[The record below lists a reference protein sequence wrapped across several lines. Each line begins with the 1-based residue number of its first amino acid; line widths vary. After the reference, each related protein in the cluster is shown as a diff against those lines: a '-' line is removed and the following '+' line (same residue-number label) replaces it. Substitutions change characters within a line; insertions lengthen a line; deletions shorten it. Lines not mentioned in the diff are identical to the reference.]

1 MKKLL
6 ITLIFGFFF
15 MITCTKIFGTT
26 LLNPDTSACLEIE
39 GKILNAADGDG
50 ACLIELIGSQNTLQS
65 IMLKDGK
72 KKFSLQL
79 KKNQN
84 YTIRLSKK
92 GYISKL
98 ICIDTRMNKAY
109 EDLYLFAFD
118 TKMISLVESD
128 KLNKD
133 LIDYPVALIY
143 FDIRKGC
150 FDYNKAYTAR
160 MKKELA
166 SN

>member
-15 MITCTKIFGTT
+15 MITCTKIFAATQ
-26 LLNPDTSACLEIE
+26 LNPDTSACLEIE
-39 GKILNAADGDG
+39 GKILNAGDGDG
-50 ACLIELIGSQNTLQS
+50 ACLVELIGTQNTLQS
-65 IMLKDGK
+65 LILKDGK
-72 KKFSLQL
+72 KKFTFQL
-79 KKNQN
+79 HKNQN

-98 ICIDTRMNKAY
+98 ICIDTRINKAY

-118 TKMISLVESD
+118 TKMVSLVESD

-133 LIDYPVALIY
+133 LIDHPVALIY
-143 FDIRKGC
+143 FDVRKDC
-150 FDYNKAYTAR
+150 FDYNKAYTAK